1 MLLQQNHVHVE
12 LLRQSEADGL
22 CTLQVLKA
30 MKSSLFC
37 LVLPGDSQSSRWTS
51 QIIMSGCIPVFVG
64 PPYASMPF
72 PIDFGYSFASLV
84 FNVSDSR

>member
-1 MLLQQNHVHVE
+1 
-12 LLRQSEADGL
+12 
-22 CTLQVLKA
+22 

-37 LVLPGDSQSSRWTS
+37 LILPGDSQSSRWTS
-51 QIIMSGCIPVFVG
+51 QVLMSGCIPVYVG

-72 PIDFGYSFASLV
+72 PIDFGYSYASFI